1 MGRLDPSRRNF
12 PYPGPL
18 ALMLAP
24 RPEIKISEKE
34 QTISRFVNVESNLIN
49 VDHIVRV
56 RQHKNDALSI
66 YLDNGKVIKTDY
78 ACERVLADITGRDFI
93 VGTAPC
99 EGVSV
104 AIDNGDGTR
113 LYPVRQLALTGDGEV
128 RPLSVQFDRIEFF
141 DAWSGYGGMTHSRPP
156 TEDTDP

>member
-1 MGRLDPSRRNF
+1 M
-12 PYPGPL
+12 
-18 ALMLAP
+18 
-24 RPEIKISEKE
+24 
-34 QTISRFVNVESNLIN
+34 SRFVNVELNLIN

-104 AIDNGDGTR
+104 AIDSGEGTR
-113 LYPVRQLALTGDGEV
+113 FYPVRQLALTGDGEV

-141 DAWSGYGGMTHSRPP
+141 DEWPGYGGMTYTRPHAEE
-156 TEDTDP
+156 TGL

>member
-99 EGVSV
+99 EGYLSPSIMGMGHGSIPC
-104 AIDNGDGTR
+104 ASLLSPGTAR
-113 LYPVRQLALTGDGEV
+113 CGP
-128 RPLSVQFDRIEFF
+128 
-141 DAWSGYGGMTHSRPP
+141 
-156 TEDTDP
+156 